1 MPPSA
6 FRSFTTRSD
15 YDGQLVAEASQAAF
29 QARFAVPAK
38 GLSPILTAALQAKG
52 LSRLYTHQ
60 AQALDAIRAGGH
72 VTLVTPT
79 ASGKTLSGLLPVL
92 ETLIQEPTGHA
103 LYLYPI
109 KALAQD
115 QHGILNEWLKSVGE
129 AGGPPGLKAAIYDGD
144 TAPSARSRIK
154 RQPPA
159 MLLSNPDML
168 HLGLLPYHSGW
179 GSFFSRLRYVIVDEA
194 HSYRGVFGAHVG
206 MVLRR
211 LRRMARFY
219 GSDPQFI
226 LQSATI
232 ANPAGFAEKLIG
244 APATVIDDN
253 GAPQGSR
260 HVGLWNPLAS
270 PYREATDLFGQ
281 LVGGGHKTIAFT
293 KARKITE
300 LMSMWTAQ
308 DHPDWKDRVAS
319 YRAGYLPEQRRAIE
333 QKLFQGGLDGVI
345 ATSALELGIDVGGL
359 DACVLVG
366 FPGTMISTRQRMGRV
381 GRGGQDSLVLM
392 VGLNDALDQYFMR
405 HPETF
410 FGRATENALI
420 PIDNP
425 VILAGHVL
433 SAAAE
438 LPLEPTDEAY
448 FGPAYPVL
456 VQSLWRQGR
465 LRQGVEGKYHP
476 AQLRPSR
483 EVNLRSSGETFFI
496 QSGEGKG
503 AFMLGTLELPRV
515 YRDGH
520 PGAIYLHQG
529 AQWEV
534 QSLDLKAKRV
544 QVREVS
550 VDHYTEARGEDNIE
564 IQQVFKRRE
573 LGGVQWCFGQVR
585 AREQVTG
592 YVTKHVS
599 TQKVLSEH
607 ELELPLHE
615 YETQA
620 AWWQLPS
627 AWRKEFAEMNLDFAG
642 SIHALEHAQIAL
654 LPVFA
659 LCDRWDLGGVSYWS
673 QPQLDQPAIFIYD
686 GHAGGAALAEQGFEI
701 VKPWLEAVR
710 ELLDSCPCEDG
721 CPACIQSPKCGNGN
735 KPLDKQGAK
744 ELCGRLLRRL
754 EGAGGTGVESGAGSA
769 VGGPPVPATP
779 VGLGAAGTL
788 PPGGGREN
796 VPGSSPPSASFLP
809 PSGGRV
815 PAGPF
820 LRGPQGEGGPR
831 PKPDPET
838 HDIVTWDLET
848 QFLADEVGGWDN
860 KAAMKISVAVL
871 YSSKAKEFRHYTEG
885 QIPQMIVRLKQADLV
900 VGFNNKNFDNAVL
913 AAYPGGEAVAGLPTL
928 DLLEEVSR
936 SLGRRLKLDSL
947 AQTTLGKPKTA
958 DGLMAVQWWRE
969 GRLKELLDYCQAD
982 VAITRDLWEFG
993 RKYGYLLYEEKRGLM
1008 RLPVD
1013 W

>member
-1 MPPSA
+1 MPTSA
-6 FRSFTTRSD
+6 FQDFVRRSD
-15 YDGQLVAEASQAAF
+15 YDGQLVAEAAQGALP
-29 QARFAVPAK
+29 ARYAVPAQ
-38 GLSPILTAALQAKG
+38 GLSPEIVAALAARGFQ
-52 LSRLYTHQ
+52 RLYSHQ
-60 AQALDAIRAGGH
+60 AQALDAARKGGH

-92 ETLIQEPTGHA
+92 ESLQKDPKGHA

-115 QHGILNEWLKSVGE
+115 QHGILQGWLKDLGA
-129 AGGPPGLKAAIYDGD
+129 AGGPVGLKAAIYDGD
-144 TAPSARSRIK
+144 TKPSARTKIK
-154 RQPPA
+154 NQPPA
-159 MLLSNPDML
+159 LLLSNPDML

-179 GSFFSRLRYVIVDEA
+179 GGFFSRLRYVVIDEA

-232 ANPAGFAEKLIG
+232 ANPGGFAEKLIG
-244 APATVIDDN
+244 APATVIADN

-260 HVGLWNPLAS
+260 YVGLWNPLAS
-270 PYREATDLFGQ
+270 PYREATDLFTHFVATGN
-281 LVGGGHKTIAFT
+281 KTIAFT

-300 LMSMWTAQ
+300 LMSMWTYQ
-308 DHPDWKDRVAS
+308 DHPDWKERVAS

-333 QKLFQGGLDGVI
+333 QRLFKGDLDGVI

-381 GRGGQDSLVLM
+381 GRAGQDSRVLM
-392 VGLNDALDQYFMR
+392 VGLNDAMDQYFMR
-405 HPETF
+405 HPEAF
-410 FGRATENALI
+410 FGKATENALI
-420 PIDNP
+420 PSENP
-425 VILAGHVL
+425 VILAGHL
-433 SAAAE
+433 ASAAAE
-438 LPLEPTDEAY
+438 LPLEPSDESY
-448 FGPAYPVL
+448 FGPSYNAH
-456 VQSLWRQGR
+456 VQALWRSGK
-465 LRQGVEGKYHP
+465 LRQGAEGKFHP
-476 AQLRPSR
+476 AVLRPSR

-496 QSGEGKG
+496 QSGNGKG
-503 AFMLGTLELPRV
+503 AFNLGTLELPRV

-534 QSLDLKAKRV
+534 EALDLKTKRV
-544 QVREVS
+544 QVREVQ
-550 VDHYTEARGEDNIE
+550 VDYYTEARGEDQIE
-564 IQQVFKRRE
+564 IQQVLKRRD

-620 AWWQLPS
+620 AWWQLPV
-627 AWRKEFAEMNLDFAG
+627 AWRKEFAELGLDFAG

-701 VKPWLEAVR
+701 VRPWLEAVK
-710 ELLDSCPCEDG
+710 ELLDHCPCEDG

-744 ELCGRLLRRL
+744 ELTGRLLRRL
-754 EGAGGTGVESGAGSA
+754 EGANDEKVIETPAAPVLQ
-769 VGGPPVPATP
+769 PPVP
-779 VGLGAAGTL
+779 GAQ
-788 PPGGGREN
+788 RS
-796 VPGSSPPSASFLP
+796 GSDAAS
-809 PSGGRV
+809 SGRV
-815 PAGPF
+815 ERA
-820 LRGPQGEGGPR
+820 LV
-831 PKPDPET
+831 KLDPDV

-848 QFLADEVGGWDN
+848 QFLAAEVGGWDN

-871 YSSKAKEFRHYTEG
+871 YSSKEKGFRQYTEA
-885 QIPQMIVRLKQADLV
+885 QMPQFIARLKQADLV

-928 DLLEEVSR
+928 DILEEVTR
-936 SLGRRLKLDSL
+936 GLGRRLKLDSL
-947 AQTTLGKPKTA
+947 AQATLGAPKTA

-969 GRLKELLDYCQAD
+969 GKLKELLDYCQAD
-982 VAITRDLWEFG
+982 VALTRDLWEFG